1 MSLGAKY
8 SKHYF
13 GLGVIGRSSAEI
25 KLSRPCIDMEH
36 LYRLWSGR
44 VSCYLNEV
52 SLSLSPPSPAT
63 SEPQYE
69 TNYIYITKT
78 TI

>member
-44 VSCYLNEV
+44 VSCYL
-52 SLSLSPPSPAT
+52 
-63 SEPQYE
+63 
-69 TNYIYITKT
+69 
-78 TI
+78 